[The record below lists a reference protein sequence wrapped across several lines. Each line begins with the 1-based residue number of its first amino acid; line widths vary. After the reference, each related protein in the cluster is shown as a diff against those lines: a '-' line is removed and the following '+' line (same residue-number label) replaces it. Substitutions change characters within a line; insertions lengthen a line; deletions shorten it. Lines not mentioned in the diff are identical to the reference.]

1 MGTLDLTSAVDRV
14 RLAVGDYQ
22 DLEIFPDSVYEY
34 VLDKNADNE
43 VASIKEMASLILGAL
58 SQSSSRC
65 RLDRI
70 EIYSGTFEQ
79 YFKFL
84 KEVIKNPTGAYSS
97 AGIYAAGIYIED
109 VLDNQ
114 ADQDVVQRRLPINGP
129 LGEYT
134 ALYIDPEKSF

>member
-22 DLEIFPDSVYEY
+22 DLEIFPDNVYEY
-34 VLDKNADNE
+34 VLDKHEQNE
-43 VASIKEMASLILGAL
+43 TASIKEMATLILGAL
-58 SQSSSRC
+58 SQSSSRS

-70 EIYSGTFEQ
+70 EVYTGTFEQ

-84 KEVIKNPTGAYSS
+84 KEVIKNPNGAYSN
-97 AGIYAAGIYIED
+97 AGIYAAGIYVQD

-114 ADQDVVQRRLPINGP
+114 ADTEIVQRRLPINGP

-134 ALYIDPEKSF
+134 ALYIDPEDTF